1 MIRAGIHV
9 SIRSGFY
16 GAVRTAAQLGCGVYQ
31 YFPKNPRSLS
41 LKTIHTID
49 AAQCKSHAAR
59 MDIQSV
65 AHSSYLVNLAGDDQA
80 YADAVLRCLQNDL
93 EIAEACG
100 SIGVV
105 AHVGKYKGKDTL
117 QGYRNIIQLLNRLL
131 AKWDGQALLL
141 LENQAGGLGVTMEEL
156 TSIRSLCDYPDKI
169 GFCFDTCHAYAGGLW
184 DGGNWERL
192 EEAGACNGFWR
203 QVKVVH
209 LNDSRYGFATGKD
222 AHANI
227 GYGSIGLP
235 GFRDCLSSPVIRGL
249 PLVLET
255 PRHVQLSVEE
265 ELAVV
270 TRLASVT

>member
-16 GAVRTAAQLGCGVYQ
+16 GAARTAAQLGSGVYQ

-41 LKTIHTID
+41 LKTIDPTD
-49 AAQCKSHAAR
+49 AAQCAAYAAS
-59 MDIQSV
+59 MNIQSV
-65 AHSSYLVNLAGDDQA
+65 AHSSYLVNLAGDEEK
-80 YADAVLRCLQNDL
+80 YADAVLRCLRNDL

-131 AKWDGQALLL
+131 AGWHGQTLLL
-141 LENQAGGLGVTMEEL
+141 LENQANGLGIAMEEL
-156 TSIRSLCDYPDKI
+156 TSIRSLCDYQEKI

-184 DGGNWERL
+184 DGSNWGRL
-192 EEAGACNGFWR
+192 EETGASIGFWP

-209 LNDSRYGFATGKD
+209 VNDSRYGFATGKD

-227 GYGSIGLP
+227 GYGCIGAS
-235 GFRDCLSSPVIRGL
+235 GFRDCLSSPFIRGL

-255 PRHVQLSVEE
+255 PRHPQLSIQE
-265 ELAVV
+265 ELAAVKQ
-270 TRLASVT
+270 LAGST